1 MINPHYQ
8 PDAASDVKALSKIFG
23 IPQRI
28 IRLWQLEGYL
38 SRTCITEEQ
47 WRWLDLIRLA
57 VWVNRAVIRAML
69 AGLPQAERRRLAD
82 DCAKLGIARIVYNDF
97 LRFKLRGDGIMGDGR
112 RVTYQRYQKYLQ
124 WRHPNLWQL
133 LTRQIFDAQRK
144 SALARIRYARQTGR
158 LEQLKADMS
167 VNLNEIRG

>member
-1 MINPHYQ
+1 MTRLTYQ
-8 PDAASDVKALSKIFG
+8 PECASDVKSLSQVFG

-28 IRLWQLEGYL
+28 IRLWQREGYL
-38 SRTCITEEQ
+38 SRECITADQ
-47 WRWLDLIRLA
+47 WGWLELVKDAL
-57 VWVNRAVIRAML
+57 WSNRTVIRAML

-82 DCAKLGIARIVYNDF
+82 DCTKKGVERVVYNDF

-112 RVTYQRYQKYLQ
+112 NITYDRYRKYLQ
-124 WRHPNLWQL
+124 WRHPNLWHL

-158 LEQLKADMS
+158 LEQLMADMG
-167 VNLNEIRG
+167 VTWQD

>member
-1 MINPHYQ
+1 MNASAYQ
-8 PDAASDVKALSKIFG
+8 PEYASDVKTLSLIFG

-28 IRLWQLEGYL
+28 IRLLQLEGYL

-57 VWVNRAVIRAML
+57 IWSNRTVIRAML
-69 AGLPQAERRRLAD
+69 AGLPRAERRRLAD
-82 DCAKLGIARIVYNDF
+82 DCTKMGIERIVYNDF

-112 RVTYQRYQKYLQ
+112 NVTYDRYRQYLQ
-124 WRHPNLWQL
+124 WRHPNVWHL
-133 LTRQIFDAQRK
+133 LTRQIFDTQRK

-158 LEQLKADMS
+158 IEQLMADM
-167 VNLNEIRG
+167 GCQ